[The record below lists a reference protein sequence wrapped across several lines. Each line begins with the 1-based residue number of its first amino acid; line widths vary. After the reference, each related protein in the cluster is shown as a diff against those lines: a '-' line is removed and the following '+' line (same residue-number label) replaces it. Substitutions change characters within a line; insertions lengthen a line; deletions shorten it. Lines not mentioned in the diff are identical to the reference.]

1 MATKTKEDQA
11 TAATPGETSGE
22 AKVKAVPPR
31 LRTRY
36 QDEIAPA
43 LSERFGLANPMQR
56 PRLEKIVLNV
66 NMGRHLE
73 GAKVPAN
80 VREQTLATLQQVSG
94 QKPVIIKAKKSV
106 SNFKVREGM
115 ETAARVTLRRE
126 RMWHFLDRLIN
137 LVTPRI
143 KDFRGLPENSFDG
156 GGSYSMGLNEQ
167 AVFPEI
173 DMGKATHVHGMNIN
187 IVFRNSDPER
197 SRFVLEELG
206 MPFRKK
212 EGN

>member
-1 MATKTKEDQA
+1 MATKTKENEAQGA
-11 TAATPGETSGE
+11 QTEAA
-22 AKVKAVPPR
+22 VKAVPPR

-36 QDEIAPA
+36 EHEIAPQMA
-43 LSERFGLANPMQR
+43 ERFGLSNPMDR

-66 NMGRHLE
+66 NMGRYLE
-73 GAKVPAN
+73 GNKIPAN
-80 VREQTLATLQQVSG
+80 IKEQTLQTLQSVSG
-94 QKPVIIKAKKSV
+94 QKPVVVKAKKSV
-106 SNFKVREGM
+106 SNFKVREGADS
-115 ETAARVTLRRE
+115 AARVTLRRE

-143 KDFRGLPENSFDG
+143 KDFRGLSDKAFDQ

-173 DMGKATHVHGMNIN
+173 DMGRATHVHGMNIN
-187 IVFRNSDPER
+187 IVLANSNPEL

-206 MPFRKK
+206 MPFRRP
-212 EGN
+212 EGA